1 MADRTSSSL
10 AVQAGKAEIMAVIAD
25 LEAYPE
31 WASGVREFT
40 VEATGA
46 DGRAERARLTFD
58 GGPFSDTVGLV
69 YTWEGDDRVTWR
81 LADKGTVVTGLDG
94 AYTLADDADGTR
106 VTYDL
111 TLDVRVRVPGMVK
124 RKAEKR
130 IVDTALKGLKSRV
143 ER

>member
-10 AVQAGKAEIMAVIAD
+10 AVKAGKAEIMAIIAD
-25 LEAYPE
+25 LEAYPD

-40 VEATGA
+40 VLETGA

-58 GGPFSDTVGLV
+58 GGPFSDTVGLR
-69 YTWEGDDRVTWR
+69 YTWEGDDRVTWE
-81 LADKGTVVTGLDG
+81 LEEKGSVVTGLDG
-94 AYTLADDADGTR
+94 AYTLADDAGATR

-111 TLDVRVRVPGMVK
+111 TLEVRVRVPGMVK

-130 IVDTALKGLKSRV
+130 IVETALKGLKSRV

>member
-1 MADRTSSSL
+1 MADRTSSSV
-10 AVQAGKAEIMAVIAD
+10 AVEAGRAEIMAVIAD

-31 WASGVREFT
+31 WARGIREFT
-40 VEATGA
+40 VLETGA
-46 DGRAERARLTFD
+46 DGRAVRARLTFD

-69 YTWEGDDRVTWR
+69 YTWESDDRVTWR
-81 LADKGTVVTGLDG
+81 LADKGSVVTGLDG
-94 AYTLADDADGTR
+94 AYTLAADADGTR

-143 ER
+143 ES

>member
-40 VEATGA
+40 VEETDA

-58 GGPFSDTVGLV
+58 GGPFSDTVGLL

-94 AYTLADDADGTR
+94 AYTLADDAGGTR